1 MKKSRNPSPRPNLSA
16 ARVSSGAPDLPG
28 NPPRVAVAIM
38 AAGKG
43 TRLKSQL
50 PKVLHEVGG
59 KPLLAHVIAA
69 ATRVIPPSDVF
80 AIIGHEAGRVRTAVA
95 HTGVNFVLQSEQRGT
110 GHALMVAQSALSAYD
125 HVIVLSGDAPQ
136 ITPQTIARL
145 LNFHLDQQAAMTL
158 LSTDLDHPTGYGR
171 VIRKGAR
178 SAEVQ
183 AIIEEKSASPAQ
195 KKIREIN
202 AGFYVFAVPQLF
214 SHIEKLSTAN
224 PHSEYYLTDMAEVL
238 RQARQRVVVWKTENS
253 AEVLG
258 ANTRVELSFIDYQI
272 RMRKCHQLMSE
283 GVTIFYP
290 ATCVIDNDVEI
301 APDTVIEPFVQI
313 LGRSRIGA
321 ACRIRSYC
329 VIRDSEIGPGV
340 LLRPGCILEEARI
353 GPSAV
358 LGPYSHL
365 RPGSDIG
372 EGAHVGNFVETKKI
386 KLGKGSKANH
396 LTYLGD
402 AEIGAGVNIGAGTI
416 TCNYDGVQKHT
427 TVIEDGVFIGS
438 DSTLV
443 APVRVGKGAYVGA
456 ASCITEDVPEDAL
469 AVGRARQIVKEG
481 WAREKRAADSPRR
494 HGGTEKNLP

>member
-1 MKKSRNPSPRPNLSA
+1 MPKSTNTSSSKTFVSA
-16 ARVSSGAPDLPG
+16 A
-28 NPPRVAVAIM
+28 PRVAVAIM

-69 ATRVIPPSDVF
+69 ATRVVPPTDVY
-80 AIIGHEAGRVRTAVA
+80 AIIGHEADRVRTALA
-95 HTGVNFVLQSEQRGT
+95 HTGVNFILQAEQRGT
-110 GHALMVAQSALSAYD
+110 GHALMVAQSTLSTYD

-136 ITPQTIARL
+136 ITPQTIAQL
-145 LNFHLDQQAAMTL
+145 LNFDLDEQAAMTL
-158 LSTDLDHPTGYGR
+158 LSADLERPTGYGR
-171 VIRKGAR
+171 VIRKNAR
-178 SAEVQ
+178 SSEVQ
-183 AIIEEKSASPAQ
+183 AIVEEKSATAAQ
-195 KKIREIN
+195 KNIHEVN

-214 SHIEKLSTAN
+214 GHIQKLSTAN
-224 PHSEYYLTDMAEVL
+224 PHAEYYLTDLAQVL
-238 RQARQRVVVWKTENS
+238 RQARQRVVVWKTENP

-258 ANTRVELSFIDYQI
+258 ANTRAELSFIDYQL
-272 RMRKCHQLMSE
+272 RMRKCHELMDE
-283 GVTIFYP
+283 GVTVFYP
-290 ATCVIDNDVEI
+290 ATCVIDADVEI
-301 APDTVIEPFVQI
+301 APDTVLEPFVQI

-321 ACRIRSYC
+321 GCRIRSYS
-329 VIRDSEIGPGV
+329 VIRDSEIADGV
-340 LLRPGCILEEARI
+340 LVRPGCILEEARI
-353 GPSAV
+353 SANAV

-416 TCNYDGVQKHT
+416 TCNYDGVHKHT

-443 APVRVGKGAYVGA
+443 APVRVGKGAYVAA
-456 ASCITEDVPEDAL
+456 ASCITEDIPADAL
-469 AVGRARQIVKEG
+469 AIGRSRQIMKEG
-481 WAREKRAADSPRR
+481 WAGEKRSVRK
-494 HGGTEKNLP
+494 TT